1 MDDIY
6 WPGGL
11 KHGAR
16 PTASLAGLDT
26 AGLVHVRGGSGVD
39 VIKFIKRQT
48 EVEEEKE
55 EQQEEEEEGV
65 SQSVIRGGHQFIP
78 ALFLRLT
85 A

>member
-39 VIKFIKRQT
+39 VIKFMKRQT
-48 EVEEEKE
+48 EVEEEE
-55 EQQEEEEEGV
+55 EQQEKEEGV